1 MSMISIPGNREKV
14 TIYFTSEFT
23 GQIRKLEGRLVQIDD
38 LTAPGR
44 AARGADVWLVRKGAR
59 QKERVSSSFWVL
71 ADGWGHP
78 DPARVAE
85 GELSHLSH
93 APELVSEFIMGPG
106 SRLPARAMLH
116 DKRLTIYP

>member
-1 MSMISIPGNREKV
+1 MSIVAIPGNHEKITV
-14 TIYFTSEFT
+14 YFASEFT

-59 QKERVSSSFWVL
+59 QKERISSSFWVL
-71 ADGWGHP
+71 VDGWSHP
-78 DPARVAE
+78 DPARAAE
-85 GELSHLSH
+85 GTLSH
-93 APELVSEFIMGPG
+93 ASELVSDFIMGIG

-116 DKRLTIYP
+116 DKKLSVYSS